1 MSELSRSVLGQD
13 FVLTMERPASLAETA
28 AKKLREGILSGQL
41 LPGTRLVEAEVSQQF
56 GISRST
62 LRQALHMLN
71 REGLTE
77 ILKNRGTYV
86 ASPRAEDIEH
96 MSLLRSLIEGAA
108 ARMVASRRDPES
120 LARLRGILERQRE
133 AVGVEDRDLFIDL
146 HWAFHQGLCEESG
159 NPFILQSWTG
169 LGNTIRLY
177 YRLVM
182 NIGTAVRDNG
192 LYFACMESDSPDAAE
207 ELVRGQLLVRA
218 YVHLKKP
225 IPPSVLPYIRRYVGE
240 GGRVV
245 EGHPQT

>member
-1 MSELSRSVLGQD
+1 MSELPRNVLGQD

-41 LPGTRLVEAEVSQQF
+41 PPGTRLVESDVSQRF

-62 LRQALHMLN
+62 LRQALHMLH

-86 ASPRAEDIEH
+86 ASPRSEDIEH

-108 ARMVASRRDPES
+108 ARLVAARRDPAS
-120 LARLRGILERQRE
+120 LARLRGILERQRQ
-133 AVGVEDRDLFIDL
+133 AVGGEDREGFIDL
-146 HWAFHQGLCEESG
+146 HWAFHQGICEEAG
-159 NPFILQSWTG
+159 NPFILQTWTA

-182 NIGTAVRDNG
+182 NITTAVRDNG
-192 LYFACMESDSPDAAE
+192 LFCDFLERETPDAAE
-207 ELVRGQLLVRA
+207 ELLRGQLLVRA
-218 YVHLKKP
+218 YHHLKKP
-225 IPPSVLPYIRRYVGE
+225 IPPAVLPYIRRYVVE

-245 EGHPQT
+245 MGHP

>member
-1 MSELSRSVLGQD
+1 MSEWPKSVLGQD

-86 ASPRAEDIEH
+86 ASPRAEDIEA

-108 ARMVASRRDPES
+108 ARMVASRRDPAS
-120 LARLRGILERQRE
+120 LARLRAILERQRQ
-133 AVGVEDRDLFIDL
+133 AVGGQDRELFIEL
-146 HWAFHQGLCEESG
+146 HWAFHQGLCEEAG

-182 NIGTAVRDNG
+182 NITTAVRDNG
-192 LYFACMESDSPDAAE
+192 LYYDFMERESPDAAE
-207 ELVRGQLLVRA
+207 ELLRGQLLVRT
-218 YVHLKKP
+218 YFHLKKA
-225 IPPSVLPYIRRYVGE
+225 IPPTILPYIRRYVVE

-245 EGHPQT
+245 EGHPQP